1 MKQVR
6 YCTRCVMNDESDRT
20 IKFDAEG
27 HCDYCTKALS
37 QINTTTYFPNEKGK
51 KKLDE
56 ILKEIKQYNKN
67 KKYDCVM
74 GISGG
79 LDSSYLAY
87 LGHRWGLRILGV
99 HIDDGFDTEIS
110 KNNIKKLCD
119 ACGIELRTITPEPT
133 QFYDLELSY
142 MRAGVPALDIPQDNV
157 LIAFL
162 YETIKK
168 ENLRYFLSGGNF
180 ALECILQRDNL
191 FNSMDVANIKDIH
204 KKYGTQ
210 PIDKLRF
217 LDSYHK
223 FLMERSGTVIPLR
236 LLNYID
242 YNRDKAFKELSEFC
256 GFEYYGSKHL
266 ENVLTA
272 FIQLYWFPKKF
283 HVDKRTSHLSSM
295 IVSGQMTR
303 DEALSELKKP
313 MYSEEMMNEYIRILK
328 EKLSIS
334 DEEFDN
340 IMKAETH
347 RHEEFKTDKLGD
359 VIHGVID
366 KKRKKKVDELRG
378 QNE

>member
-20 IKFDAEG
+20 IKFDSEG
-27 HCDYCTKALS
+27 HCDYCTTALS
-37 QINTTTYFPNEKGK
+37 QINTTAYFPNEVGK
-51 KKLDE
+51 EKLDV
-56 ILKEIKQYNKN
+56 ILNEIKTHNKD

-87 LGHRWGLRILGV
+87 LGHKWGLRILGV

-110 KNNIKKLCD
+110 KGNIKRLCD
-119 ACGIELRTITPEPT
+119 ACDIELRTITPDPV
-133 QFYDLELSY
+133 QFYDLELAY
-142 MRAGVPALDIPQDNV
+142 MKAEVPALDIPQDNV
-157 LIAFL
+157 LVAFL

-168 ENLRYFLSGGNF
+168 ENLKYFLSGSNF

-191 FNSMDVANIKDIH
+191 FNQMDVVNIKDIH

-210 PIDKLRF
+210 QIDKLRF
-217 LDSYHK
+217 IDSYHK
-223 FLMERSGTVIPLR
+223 FMMEKSGTVVTYR
-236 LLNYID
+236 LLNYVD
-242 YNRDKAFKELSEFC
+242 YNRDRAFKELSDFC

-303 DEALSELKKP
+303 EEALAELEKP
-313 MYSEEMMNEYIRILK
+313 MYSEEMMNEYIQILK
-328 EKLSIS
+328 DKLGIS
-334 DEEFDN
+334 DDEFDK
-340 IMKAETH
+340 IMNAETH
-347 RHEEFKTDKLGD
+347 QHEEFKTDKLGD
-359 VIHGVID
+359 VIHSVID
-366 KKRKKKVDELRG
+366 KKRKKKVDEMRA
-378 QNE
+378 QND